1 MMALRPFCCC
11 IAEGDLFTGDAT
23 RRKIRCLQET
33 LRGVT
38 GVPPA
43 FRDSLLQ
50 VDDVLFLPSPSL
62 QNVNKYVTGKEDT
75 HFIERWGHKPFKSS
89 AAGKHKAQATWKE
102 EIAVLLPPIHHL
114 LGSLQSRPQPSH
126 RKSAVSTPSL
136 DGNQPWF

>member
-1 MMALRPFCCC
+1 MAAHRPFCCC

-23 RRKIRCLQET
+23 RRNIRCLHET

-62 QNVNKYVTGKEDT
+62 QNINKCVTGKEDT
-75 HFIERWGHKPFKSS
+75 HFIERWGASHSKVLP
-89 AAGKHKAQATWKE
+89 QASTRRRQHGE
-102 EIAVLLPPIHHL
+102 RREQRSCLPSTTSGEACNPGHSPVTESQLFLLLP
-114 LGSLQSRPQPSH
+114 
-126 RKSAVSTPSL
+126 
-136 DGNQPWF
+136 